1 MSLIVAFVL
10 YSGHFVFLNF
20 SSLNPF
26 SRGVKDYQFT
36 DVIFSKFNDEKFDE
50 RIVLVNIG
58 KPDRGE
64 IAQVIQSVRSARV
77 IGVDVIFE
85 GKKETLKDSLL
96 RSVILSSDHL
106 VLADHFT
113 FDKNRV
119 PHTCDTSFCNE
130 HNIGF
135 VNFNTRPNYSVRYY
149 TPYFEH
155 QSYKY
160 PSFSSR
166 IVELYEPVKAKVLKQ
181 RGNLAEQIYYSGSQ
195 NGFVRLQASDVL
207 DAQFDTTIVKDKIV
221 LLGYMGQSEWDES
234 IKDKFYTPMN
244 DKVGLKSTPD
254 MFGVVIHA
262 NIISMVL
269 DGCYINEISKRWNI
283 LLNIFWIV
291 GLIII
296 FRWIWSRVNTGY
308 FKLVRLVQIGLIL
321 VWFFIV
327 GGLFYF
333 FHLHINTSI
342 PLVVMVLGW
351 DIVKFY
357 ENVVVRHQKFLK

>member
-1 MSLIVAFVL
+1 MAFVIF
-10 YSGHFVFLNF
+10 SGQFVLLNF

-64 IAQVIQSVRSARV
+64 IAQVLKSVKAARV

-85 GKKETLKDSLL
+85 GKKEAKKDSLL
-96 RSVILSSDHL
+96 LSVVRSNDRL
-106 VLADHFT
+106 VLADHFV
-113 FDKNRV
+113 FEKGHV
-119 PHTCDTSFCNE
+119 PHTCDTLFCNQT
-130 HNIGF
+130 NIGF
-135 VNFNTRPNYSVRYY
+135 VNFNTRPDYSVRYY
-149 TPYFEH
+149 TPYFDHEDH
-155 QSYKY
+155 DH
-160 PSFSSR
+160 PAFSSKL
-166 IVELYEPVKAKVLKQ
+166 VELYDPGKARILKKRNNQ
-181 RGNLAEQIYYSGSQ
+181 AEQIYYSGSQ
-195 NGFVRLQASDVL
+195 NGFVQLQARDVL
-207 DAQFDTTIVKDKIV
+207 DEQFDSTIIEDKIV

-244 DKVGLKSTPD
+244 DKVGLKSVPD
-254 MFGVVIHA
+254 MFGVAIHA

-269 DGCYINEISKRWNI
+269 DGCYINEPSPRGNLI
-283 LLNIFWIV
+283 LNLFWIF
-291 GLIII
+291 GLIIL

-308 FKLVRLVQIGLIL
+308 YKLVRLVQIGLIL

-333 FHLHINTSI
+333 FHLHIKTMI
-342 PLVVMVLGW
+342 PLIVMVLGW
-351 DIVKFY
+351 DMVKFY